1 MHVNLTVIQKE
12 WDVYIVEVCL
22 GGSVERSLVKDL
34 VGKGYGIFMD
44 IFSSVNL
51 YKEILFDNIIYAT
64 VTLISRRRNFPPD
77 LLLAA
82 KLYLGKRGGVI
93 W

>member
-44 IFSSVNL
+44 IFFQCKFV
-51 YKEILFDNIIYAT
+51 
-64 VTLISRRRNFPPD
+64 
-77 LLLAA
+77 
-82 KLYLGKRGGVI
+82 
-93 W
+93 